1 MSAESLPIVRRKFKY
16 GKKNYKPG
24 DVFQPEGGRND
35 TVILKSSLIVYKTSP
50 KSETD
55 QSGKANDHETN
66 STADTNQQ
74 GLSNNR
80 AKQHRNRAK

>member
-1 MSAESLPIVRRKFKY
+1 MNAESLPIVRRKFKY
-16 GKKNYKPG
+16 GKKTYKPG

-50 KSETD
+50 AKQD
-55 QSGKANDHETN
+55 QPEKANENETN
-66 STADTNQQ
+66 STAHNDKQ
-74 GLSNNR
+74 GIPENR